1 MRAMQ
6 IFQQLENHFA
16 SPEVQV
22 AGRLIGKQNT
32 GLSHKG
38 AGQHDPLLFPT
49 RQFTRAVRCPRA

>member
-1 MRAMQ
+1 ME
-6 IFQQLENHFA
+6 IFQQLENHLA
-16 SPEVQV
+16 GPKVQV

-38 AGQHDPLLFPT
+38 ASQHDPLLFPA